1 MPRTPVERNPLFVE
15 LSERLA
21 RIESANNRTIEAA
34 ENAAKKARANLRYQK
49 AVAILQTVESGL
61 SVYAAAK
68 AAGIKSSLGRT
79 NLIADCDLVVMKF
92 EQEWGS
98 QNG

>member
-34 ENAAKKARANLRYQK
+34 ENAAKKARANLRYQQ

-68 AAGIKSSLGRT
+68 SAGMKSSLGRK
-79 NLIADCDLVVMKF
+79 NLIADCEKTVSEF
-92 EQEWGS
+92 EQDWGT